1 MPGKSTVTVA
11 TPGGLA
17 FPHAEQAVRITR
29 IRTITT
35 SSKTSRETAY
45 LTVSLPAA
53 DAQPADLQDWP
64 RHHWRIENRVHHVRD
79 VTFREDLHHART
91 RTGPAVLATLR
102 NTAIGYHRTNGETN
116 IARATRRINPVHTM
130 SSTP

>member
-1 MPGKSTVTVA
+1 M
-11 TPGGLA
+11 
-17 FPHAEQAVRITR
+17 
-29 IRTITT
+29 
-35 SSKTSRETAY
+35 
-45 LTVSLPAA
+45 SLPAA

-116 IARATRRINPVHTM
+116 IARAHQTHQPPSTRCHRRRDQQLPDNAMTLALSHRE
-130 SSTP
+130 